1 MALPST
7 ARRRIRIRLRG
18 IVQGVGFRPFVHN
31 LARELRLGGY
41 VSNSSAGLVAE
52 VEGDPAAL
60 DRFVRTV
67 SEEPPPLAWIQE
79 SEIVEVEALGEDA
92 FAIRQ
97 SVAVAGEFAL
107 VSPDVATCEDCF
119 GDFTRPDDRR
129 YGYPFT
135 NCTNCGPRYTIVQ
148 DIPYDRPKTT
158 MSVFPMC
165 EACRAEYEDP
175 ADRRFHAQ
183 PNACPECGPRLWGC
197 RGSAAGDRSVT
208 SRDRKAAVRAVA
220 SDHSL
225 TVAALKEL

>member
-67 SEEPPPLAWIQE
+67 THEPPPLAWVQE
-79 SEIVEVEALGEDA
+79 TEIAEMEALGEDA
-92 FAIRQ
+92 FAIHQ

-107 VSPDVATCEDCF
+107 VSPDVATCEACF
-119 GDFTRPDDRR
+119 GDFTRPADRR

-148 DIPYDRPKTT
+148 DIPYDRAQDHHVRIPHVRGVPRGIRGPGRPAL
-158 MSVFPMC
+158 SRPAECVSRV
-165 EACRAEYEDP
+165 RA
-175 ADRRFHAQ
+175 AALGLFAGKRFNRRR
-183 PNACPECGPRLWGC
+183 PLGYG
-197 RGSAAGDRSVT
+197 RGSERGAGQPLP
-208 SRDRKAAVRAVA
+208 RKV
-220 SDHSL
+220 
-225 TVAALKEL
+225 